1 MMLLFSAER
10 TEDWREEGLESQSHI
25 ARGMAGKIKNESMDA
40 LVGGTLN
47 SLKMYMKCAYSL
59 MYNFGEKMIISMKFT
74 KASMTPR
81 S

>member
-1 MMLLFSAER
+1 
-10 TEDWREEGLESQSHI
+10 
-25 ARGMAGKIKNESMDA
+25 MAGKIKNESMDA